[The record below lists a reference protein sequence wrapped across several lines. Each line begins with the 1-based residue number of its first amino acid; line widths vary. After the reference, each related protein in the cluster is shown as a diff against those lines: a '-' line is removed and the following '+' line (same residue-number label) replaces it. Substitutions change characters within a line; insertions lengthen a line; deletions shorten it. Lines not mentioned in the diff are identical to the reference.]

1 MMFKPM
7 RVKLSLVLLSAG
19 IMLGAVVASEWAK
32 PTRHWSDAVGT
43 PKYADIIPASF
54 GDWQMLEIPARAV
67 VNPVQEERL
76 MELYTET
83 VARAYVHKPTGRLL
97 MLSVAYGKDQSTDT
111 QIHTPD
117 ACYPSQGFRVES
129 RAHHDLQVAGRTV
142 PTVRLM
148 TTMGAQR
155 TEPLTYF
162 IRVGDGLARGSK
174 ERNLARL
181 SMAVR
186 GYLVDGMLF
195 RVSEVTKSTD
205 AFDLQDRFIQDLL
218 AQVPGDVKRHIIG
231 SAPHGA

>member
-1 MMFKPM
+1 MIFKPM
-7 RVKLSLVLLSAG
+7 RVKLSLVLLAAG
-19 IMLGAVVASEWAK
+19 LMLGSVVASEWAK
-32 PTRHWSDAVGT
+32 PTKHWSDAVGT
-43 PKYADIIPASF
+43 PKYADIIPAAF

-83 VARAYVHKPTGRLL
+83 LARAYVHKPTGRVL

-117 ACYPSQGFRVES
+117 ACYPSQGFKVES
-129 RAHHDLQVAGRTV
+129 RAHHDIQVSGGMV
-142 PTVRLM
+142 PAVRML

-174 ERNLARL
+174 DRNLARL

-195 RVSEVTKSTD
+195 RVSEVTKSED
-205 AFDLQDRFIQDLL
+205 AFQLQERFIQELL
-218 AQVPGDVKRHIIG
+218 SHVSAEVRRHIIG
-231 SAPHGA
+231 SSVNGA

>member
-7 RVKLSLVLLSAG
+7 QVKLSLVLLAAG
-19 IMLGAVVASEWAK
+19 IMLSSVVASEWAK
-32 PTRHWSDAVGT
+32 PTKHWSDAVGT

-83 VARAYVHKPTGRLL
+83 LGRAYVHKPTGRFL

-117 ACYPSQGFRVES
+117 ACYPSQGFKVES
-129 RAHHDLQVAGRTV
+129 REHHDIKIAGGMV
-142 PTVRLM
+142 PTVRLL

-181 SMAVR
+181 SMAVK

-218 AQVPGDVKRHIIG
+218 AHVPTDVKRHIVG
-231 SAPHGA
+231 SAVSGT

>member
-1 MMFKPM
+1 MIFKPM
-7 RVKLSLVLLSAG
+7 RVKLALVLLAAG
-19 IMLGAVVASEWAK
+19 VMLGSVVASEWAK
-32 PTRHWSDAVGT
+32 PTKHWSDAVGT
-43 PKYADIIPASF
+43 PKYADIIPTAF

-83 VARAYVHKPTGRLL
+83 LARAYVHKPTGRLL

-129 RAHHDLQVAGRTV
+129 REHHDIKIADGVV
-142 PTVRLM
+142 PTVRLL
-148 TTMGAQR
+148 TTMGAER

-218 AQVPGDVKRHIIG
+218 AQVPGDVKRHLIG
-231 SAPHGA
+231 SGPDGA

>member
-1 MMFKPM
+1 MIFKPM
-7 RVKLSLVLLSAG
+7 RVKLSLVVLAAG
-19 IMLGAVVASEWAK
+19 LMLGSVVASEWAK

-43 PKYADIIPASF
+43 PKYADIIPTSF

-83 VARAYVHKPTGRLL
+83 LARAYVHKPTGRML

-117 ACYPSQGFRVES
+117 ACYPSQGFKVES
-129 RAHHDLQVAGRTV
+129 REHHDIKVAGGMV
-142 PTVRLM
+142 PAVRLL

-174 ERNLARL
+174 DRNLARL

-195 RVSEVTKSTD
+195 RVSEVTKSGD
-205 AFDLQDRFIQDLL
+205 AFQLQEQFIQELL
-218 AQVPGDVKRHIIG
+218 SHVSVEVRRHIIG
-231 SAPHGA
+231 SSPDGT